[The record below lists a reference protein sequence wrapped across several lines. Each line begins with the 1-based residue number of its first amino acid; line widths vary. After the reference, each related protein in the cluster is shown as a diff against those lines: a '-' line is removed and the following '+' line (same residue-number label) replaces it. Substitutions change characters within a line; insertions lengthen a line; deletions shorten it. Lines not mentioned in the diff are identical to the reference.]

1 MILKCVTWGFDK
13 ACNLKNMELSYG
25 VKVQHLPQIF
35 VEWKNKVAE
44 NGNIQVQVL
53 KSTEVN

>member
-1 MILKCVTWGFDK
+1 
-13 ACNLKNMELSYG
+13 MELSYG

-35 VEWKNKVAE
+35 VEWKTKVAE

>member
-1 MILKCVTWGFDK
+1 
-13 ACNLKNMELSYG
+13 MELSYG